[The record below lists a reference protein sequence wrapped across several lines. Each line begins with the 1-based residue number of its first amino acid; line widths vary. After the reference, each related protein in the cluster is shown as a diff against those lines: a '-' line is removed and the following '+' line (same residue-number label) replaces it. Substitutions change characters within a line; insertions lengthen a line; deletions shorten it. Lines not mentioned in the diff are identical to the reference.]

1 MQVNATALDMKYFKR
16 RQGNQIHIIVDQCQT
31 QNWLKMERTEYCQT
45 KKLEI
50 SYNNWKIL
58 TGKFVSVNRLEQ
70 RYVKTVWATAVF
82 DKQLDL
88 MVYGSQQRN
97 MTKSSRDELAERNI
111 SI

>member
-16 RQGNQIHIIVDQCQT
+16 RQGNQIHIIVNQCQT

-82 DKQLDL
+82 DKTTWSVGIWL
-88 MVYGSQQRN
+88 S
-97 MTKSSRDELAERNI
+97 TKEHDKK
-111 SI
+111 